1 MNKEQVEQFQQ
12 MKKKM
17 TRMMLLYK
25 FALSELETK
34 IEILREE
41 FLMIHD
47 YNPIEHT
54 NSRLKSPEGI
64 LKKLNRKGKSISV
77 ESIRENVKDI
87 AGMRITCSFISDIYR
102 VFGMLEKQS
111 DIKVL
116 EVKDYIKNPKSNG
129 YKSLHVLLETPVFMS
144 DGKEIVTVEVQ
155 IRTIAMD
162 FWASLEHKIFYKYD
176 QSVPEQLLIE
186 LKEAADSA
194 FALDQKME
202 RLHNEVKVIKKEN
215 KVTEVDELTKLISNS
230 NQQITIAPAFLEMLE
245 KSK

>member
-1 MNKEQVEQFQQ
+1 M
-12 MKKKM
+12 
-17 TRMMLLYK
+17 
-25 FALSELETK
+25 
-34 IEILREE
+34 
-41 FLMIHD
+41 
-47 YNPIEHT
+47 
-54 NSRLKSPEGI
+54 
-64 LKKLNRKGKSISV
+64 
-77 ESIRENVKDI
+77 KDI

-230 NQQITIAPAFLEMLE
+230 NQQITIPQL
-245 KSK
+245 S

>member
-102 VFGMLEKQS
+102 VFSMLEKQS

-230 NQQITIAPAFLEMLE
+230 NQQITIPPAFLEMLE